1 MRKIGALLVLTG
13 LVVAYLYPS
22 FQTKFS
28 GTPIHRTMVY
38 ERGRKLGAEFPV
50 DMTVEQTPLKLRIRG
65 KFLPDGAYTDNVSS
79 FKVKVYSSDEV
90 IVDEIVKLY
99 HSPNSERDDDAQVN
113 LVSHTPLFSITRPGR
128 YTVEFLKDKEMD
140 FNLSSLVITVLA
152 NAKVPNTSY
161 RKPGIAAMVIGA
173 VLFFKGRARRRKRKL
188 APADQSSPDIAKQA
202 PKKKKI
208 RWGRNADLD

>member
-1 MRKIGALLVLTG
+1 MTKIGILLIVAG
-13 LVVAYLYPS
+13 LAMAYIYPS

-50 DMTVEQTPLKLRIRG
+50 DMTVEHSPLKLRVRG
-65 KFLPDGAYTDNVSS
+65 KFLPDGAYTNNVSS

-99 HSPNSERDDDAQVN
+99 HNPNSERDDDAQVD

-161 RKPGIAAMVIGA
+161 RKPGIAAMIIGA
-173 VLFFKGRARRRKRKL
+173 VLVFKGTRRRRKRKL
-188 APADQSSPDIAKQA
+188 ASASQPSPDIATPT